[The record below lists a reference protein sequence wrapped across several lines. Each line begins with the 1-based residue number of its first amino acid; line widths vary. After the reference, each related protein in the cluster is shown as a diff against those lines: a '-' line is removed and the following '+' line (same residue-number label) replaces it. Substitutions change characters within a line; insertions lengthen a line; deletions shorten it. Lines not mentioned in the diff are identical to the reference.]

1 MRSSA
6 LGVLVLMGICVT
18 IGCND
23 APERGGD
30 ATTSSVTTA
39 DESVS
44 STSAA
49 VPTSTADA
57 TTMATTDAVTTDA
70 ATTDAA
76 TTDEVTTS
84 GVTPLCGDGNVD
96 AGEACDDGVNDGGYG
111 GCAADCQSLGPNCGD
126 GVVQPEHEECD
137 GVADTCAS
145 CEIFTPCDEQ
155 SWMFCEPTPES
166 CPVDAQTNASVAGE
180 TPLGAFTGAFALL
193 VHHYK
198 ADDHLV
204 IVPAFSDGDLCEEGL
219 QLRLVLPPSYDVLPA
234 AFEVPAQLTSSA
246 GDVLDTTAMVTIN
259 EDTWTGFFCDVTGH
273 RLLALD
279 LKSEGWSV
287 QGQVDVG
294 GCRSFYGTT
303 GGS

>member
-1 MRSSA
+1 MRSPA

-49 VPTSTADA
+49 APTSTADA

-70 ATTDAA
+70 ATTD
-76 TTDEVTTS
+76 EVTTS
-84 GVTPLCGDGNVD
+84 GVTPMCGDGNVD

-137 GVADTCAS
+137 GAADTCAS
-145 CEIFTPCDEQ
+145 CKIFTPCDEQ
-155 SWMFCEPTPES
+155 SWMFWK
-166 CPVDAQTNASVAGE
+166 G
-180 TPLGAFTGAFALL
+180 
-193 VHHYK
+193 
-198 ADDHLV
+198 
-204 IVPAFSDGDLCEEGL
+204 
-219 QLRLVLPPSYDVLPA
+219 
-234 AFEVPAQLTSSA
+234 
-246 GDVLDTTAMVTIN
+246 
-259 EDTWTGFFCDVTGH
+259 
-273 RLLALD
+273 
-279 LKSEGWSV
+279 
-287 QGQVDVG
+287 
-294 GCRSFYGTT
+294 
-303 GGS
+303 

>member
-1 MRSSA
+1 MRSPA

-49 VPTSTADA
+49 APTSTADA
-57 TTMATTDAVTTDA
+57 TTMATTDAV
-70 ATTDAA
+70 TTDAA

-137 GVADTCAS
+137 GAADTCAS
-145 CEIFTPCDEQ
+145 CKIFTPCDEQ

-234 AFEVPAQLTSSA
+234 AFEVPAQLTSGA
-246 GDVLDTTAMVTIN
+246 GDVLNTTAMVTIN